1 MQVSG
6 ETKET
11 TDFLFLSDCL
21 YQHNHYRK
29 LHGVP
34 ILTYDREAL
43 DLARTR
49 ALEMS
54 KTVSDDPNSPY
65 SNYTLNWSYI
75 PGTKSPSCK
84 ALVAQ
89 WYKGVHYYSFAKGLV
104 PKKVEPFAKLIWR
117 RSKKIG
123 CAQVTNDN
131 EQSPGIYTVCVY
143 TPKADLK
150 TGSLE
155 NISPISNPSNY
166 YNFYL
171 LR

>member
-1 MQVSG
+1 
-6 ETKET
+6 
-11 TDFLFLSDCL
+11 
-21 YQHNHYRK
+21 
-29 LHGVP
+29 
-34 ILTYDREAL
+34 
-43 DLARTR
+43 
-49 ALEMS
+49 MS
-54 KTVSDDPNSPY
+54 KTVSDDSPY

-89 WYKGVHYYSFAKGLV
+89 WYKGVHFYSFTKGLV

-117 RSKKIG
+117 RSKKVG
-123 CAQVTNDN
+123 CSQVTNDDPT
-131 EQSPGIYTVCVY
+131 SPGIYTVCVY
-143 TPKADLK
+143 TPKGDLK